1 MSAREQN
8 GVLILTYE
16 DDGMGV
22 PADLKKTIFETG
34 PREDAPHGLMMAKEI
49 LAITGM
55 TIEEK
60 GVPGQGALFE
70 IRVPSAAFRRHS
82 H

>member
-1 MSAREQN
+1 
-8 GVLILTYE
+8 
-16 DDGMGV
+16 
-22 PADLKKTIFETG
+22 
-34 PREDAPHGLMMAKEI
+34 MMAKEI

-70 IRVPSAAFRRHS
+70 IKVPLPRSGYSPGHN
-82 H
+82 